1 MKTFWIR
8 TASAVVYV
16 LLFLGSMFSGVLL
29 GNGRAG
35 MLLFGAFLLFVAV
48 GCSFEFLRM
57 VRQQG
62 ARPCQPLAYF
72 YAVVGF
78 LLLGIPAIIGLNIA
92 LFGYMVV
99 FYCLFALSVIVQ
111 LWQHSEQP
119 FREAAYTLLPLLY
132 IAVPLALM
140 LTVLQ
145 DHGPLVLFMIV
156 ATVWVN
162 DSGAYIG
169 GSLFGRHKM
178 WPRHSP
184 GKTWEGT
191 AFGVAVSVVFAVF
204 VGPAVS
210 IIAWQHWL
218 FLALVCSIAGTLGD
232 LVESMLKRS
241 VGVKDSGSIMPGH
254 GGFLDRF
261 DSLLII
267 MPFVYLYLTLT
278 DSDNILFLIVQL
290 FTTNT

>member
-16 LLFLGSMFSGVLL
+16 LLFVGSMFSGVLL
-29 GNGRAG
+29 HNDKAG
-35 MLLFGAFLLFVAV
+35 MLIFGAFLLFVTI

-62 ARPCQPLAYF
+62 AQPNKTLAYLF
-72 YAVVGF
+72 AVGGFLVLGLLSIINIVGF
-78 LLLGIPAIIGLNIA
+78 IY
-92 LFGYMVV
+92 FGFV
-99 FYCLFALSVIVQ
+99 FFCLFFAVAIIVQ

-119 FREAAYTLLPLLY
+119 CREAAYTILPLLY
-132 IAVPLALM
+132 IAIPLAMM
-140 LTVLQ
+140 LTVLH
-145 DHGPLVLFMIV
+145 DFKPMVLLMVVAIV
-156 ATVWVN
+156 WIN

-169 GSLFGRHKM
+169 GSLLGKNKM

-191 AFGVAVSVVFAVF
+191 AFGVAVAVAFAVLM
-204 VGPAVS
+204 GPAVS
-210 IIAWQHWL
+210 NIEWPHWL
-218 FLALVCSIAGTLGD
+218 VLALICSIVGTLGD

-241 VGVKDSGSIMPGH
+241 VGVKDSGNIMPGH

-261 DSLLII
+261 DSLLVI

-278 DSDNILFLIVQL
+278 QNDNFFLIVQ
-290 FTTNT
+290 FFSTNS

>member
-8 TASAVVYV
+8 TISAVVYV
-16 LLFLGSMFSGVLL
+16 LLFVGSMFSGTLL
-29 GNGRAG
+29 GNDRAG
-35 MLLFGAFLLFVAV
+35 MLIFGAFLLFVTI
-48 GCSFEFLRM
+48 GCSYEFLRM
-57 VRQQG
+57 VSQQG
-62 ARPCQPLAYF
+62 AQPSRSLAYA
-72 YAVVGF
+72 YAVAGF
-78 LLLGIPAIIGLNIA
+78 LMMGLLPMLGHGWTIFL
-92 LFGYMVV
+92 YMIL

-111 LWQHSEQP
+111 LWRHSEQP

-145 DHGPLVLFMIV
+145 DRGPLVLLMVV
-156 ATVWVN
+156 ALVWVN

-169 GSLFGRHKM
+169 GSLIGKHKM

-191 AFGVAVSVVFAVF
+191 AFGVAVAVIFAVLA
-204 VGPAVS
+204 GPAVS
-210 IIAWQHWL
+210 DIQWPHWL
-218 FLALVCSIAGTLGD
+218 MMALICSIVGTLGD

-241 VGVKDSGSIMPGH
+241 VGVKDSGTIMPGH

-261 DSLLII
+261 DSLLVI

-278 DSDNILFLIVQL
+278 DEDNFFFIIIQL
-290 FTTNT
+290 FSSN